1 MPGGKPMPGGAPMQP
16 NQPQL
21 GAATAEGGAASQG
34 KLGPSENEAPKDG
47 PVEVVEAQTDNDS
60 RVPGGRDGDT
70 DAAPIGAPKSPWVT
84 SLPKSVQQ
92 AIKSRTKRTLPAGY
106 EERLKKYFNSIK

>member
-1 MPGGKPMPGGAPMQP
+1 MDSS
-16 NQPQL
+16 QPQL
-21 GAATAEGGAASQG
+21 GAAIAEGGAASQG
-34 KLGPSENEAPKDG
+34 KLGSSENEAPKDG
-47 PVEVVEAQTDNDS
+47 PVEVVEAQTENDS

-70 DAAPIGAPKSPWVT
+70 DAAPIGAPKSPWVA

-106 EERLKKYFNSIK
+106 EERLKRYFNSIK

>member
-1 MPGGKPMPGGAPMQP
+1 MPGGEPMEGGEPMPT
-16 NQPQL
+16 NQAQL

-34 KLGPSENEAPKDG
+34 KLGASENEAPKDG
-47 PVEVVEAQTDNDS
+47 PVEAVEAQTDNDS
-60 RVPGGRDGDT
+60 RVPGGRDGDA
-70 DAAPIGAPKSPWVT
+70 DAAPIGAPKAPWVAA
-84 SLPKSVQQ
+84 LPKSVQQ